1 MGQSL
6 PEENR
11 GTSEGAGLAVL
22 VLFTVIVTAS
32 VGIGVLFVEDEDE
45 GINAEFSYDYFE
57 ERGSILI
64 TYESGQ
70 QFQANNVRISG
81 PGPNVTWDELGRL
94 NASDSLEPGSRVQL
108 TKTNEY
114 GQAIREYHTVQ
125 IVWTANSNQ
134 TVLSQ
139 WNGSSA

>member
-6 PEENR
+6 PEDDR

-22 VLFTVIVTAS
+22 VLFTVLVTAS
-32 VGIGVLFVEDEDE
+32 VGIGVLFVDQGDE
-45 GINAEFSYDYFE
+45 GLDAEFSYDYFDE
-57 ERGSILI
+57 QGSVLI

-70 QFQANNVRISG
+70 QFRADKVRIVG

-94 NASDSLEPGSRVQL
+94 NASDSLEPGARVQL
-108 TKTNEY
+108 SGTNEY
-114 GQAIREYHTVQ
+114 GRAIRGYHTVKL
-125 IVWTANSNQ
+125 VWTANNNQ
-134 TVLSQ
+134 TLLSQ